1 MNRNPMAERYTRGGA
16 AIRGK
21 AGERGA
27 TLILFSFMLTSVLI
41 PIIGLAIDGS
51 ICWWMKTKLSSAVD
65 AAALAAAR
73 SLSLASSAS
82 QLQSTGA
89 TVGTQYFN
97 ANFPAGVMGT
107 TLSKI
112 GGQTSPVITVVDTNA
127 QVITVTVQAVIQ
139 VPMYF
144 LRIFGYKSVTLG
156 DAGQSTRR
164 NTNII
169 FVLDRSYSMQQAGV
183 CSQVAS
189 NAEAF
194 INTFVEGRDTLGLI
208 TFQTTA
214 NVDYAPSTTF
224 KTATTNLLNTM
235 VCTGYTSTA
244 EALSLAWQEIQ
255 TINQPAAL
263 NLIFLLTDGQPDSFA
278 AQFPIKTYADT
289 RYDPINTSTYEE
301 TPPSGCLAAVS
312 ASNATLTGV
321 LTDALGS
328 PDATGYTAGI
338 FADVGTA
345 INYSSP
351 YILPTSTISAAGCAF
366 PNSSNY
372 PTYTA
377 YARMDLAYLPA
388 LDLHNNA
395 LTGYKTLDYYPAGSP
410 YAGQPRIDTP
420 VSVMNAA
427 TNAAANMAN
436 TIRSNGIYIYTV
448 GLGGTPEQAID
459 SDFLMRV
466 ANDPLLPASEFN
478 PNQPVGH
485 FAYANASSLASV
497 LAAVASQILHL
508 SQ

>member
-1 MNRNPMAERYTRGGA
+1 MAQCYTKRA
-16 AIRGK
+16 ADLRGK

-27 TLILFSFMLTSVLI
+27 TLILFSLLLSSLLI

-51 ICWWMKTKLSSAVD
+51 IIWWMKTKLSSAVD
-65 AAALAAAR
+65 ASALAAAR
-73 SLSLASSAS
+73 SLNLASNSS
-82 QLQSTGA
+82 QLQTTAA
-89 TVGTQYFN
+89 TVGAEYFT

-112 GGQTSPVITVVDTNA
+112 SGQTSPVITVDSTND
-127 QVITVTVQAVIQ
+127 QIIKVTVQAVIS
-139 VPMYF
+139 VPTYF
-144 LRIFGYKSVTLG
+144 LRILGYKSVPLG
-156 DAGQSTRR
+156 DKGQSTRR

-183 CSQVAS
+183 CSQVAA
-189 NAEAF
+189 NAEGF
-194 INTFVEGRDTLGLI
+194 INTFVEGRDTLGLV
-208 TFQTTA
+208 TFQTA
-214 NVDYAPSTTF
+214 AYVDFAPSTTF

-244 EALSLAWQEIQ
+244 EALWTAWQEIQ

-278 AQFPIKTYADT
+278 ADFPIKTYADT
-289 RYDPINTSTYEE
+289 RYDPINTSTYEQ
-301 TPPSGCLAAVS
+301 TPPSKCVVS
-312 ASNATLTGV
+312 ASNSTLRGV
-321 LTDALGS
+321 ITDALGS

-338 FADVGTA
+338 FANVGKPL
-345 INYSSP
+345 NYSSP
-351 YILPTSTISAAGCAF
+351 YILPTSTIAATGCSF
-366 PNSSNY
+366 TNSSNY

-377 YARMDLAYLPA
+377 YARMDLAYIPA
-388 LDLHNNA
+388 TDIHGNA
-395 LTGYKTLDYYPAGSP
+395 LTTGYKTLDYYPAGNP
-410 YAGQPRIDTP
+410 YYNQAHTNQARIDTP
-420 VSVMNAA
+420 KSVMYAA
-427 TNAAANMAN
+427 TNAAADMAN

-478 PNQPVGH
+478 ANQPVGH